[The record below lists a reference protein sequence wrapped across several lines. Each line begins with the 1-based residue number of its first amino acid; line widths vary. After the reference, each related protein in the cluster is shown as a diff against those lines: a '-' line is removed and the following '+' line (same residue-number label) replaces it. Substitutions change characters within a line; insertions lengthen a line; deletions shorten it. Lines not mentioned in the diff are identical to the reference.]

1 MLTERDPQDYR
12 QSEHWEQIVTAT
24 ADLWERVKA
33 ERPDLA
39 QGAEPLRP
47 VILKCAQRHNILAVE
62 LHTHENIMGEM
73 HPASVPTF
81 NLRSLDESG
90 DVMAVPS
97 TPDPQGHGV
106 DLDLE
111 TGETTP
117 LEPQNEMAERTT
129 VLCPKCRGMRAG
141 RNIVVKGDRL
151 LLLYV
156 AALAEGRNSVV
167 IE

>member
-12 QSEHWEQIVTAT
+12 QSEHWERITVAT
-24 ADLWERVKA
+24 AELWERVKA

-39 QGAEPLRP
+39 EGPGPLRP
-47 VILKCAQRHNILAVE
+47 VILKCAQRHNVLAVE

-73 HPASVPTF
+73 HPASVPSF
-81 NLRSLDESG
+81 NLRYVAESAE
-90 DVMAVPS
+90 VVALPS
-97 TPDPQGHGV
+97 TPDPQGHGAE
-106 DLDLE
+106 LDLE
-111 TGETTP
+111 TGEAAP
-117 LEPQNEMAERTT
+117 LEPENEIAERVT
-129 VLCPKCRGMRAG
+129 VRCPDCRGKRAG

-156 AALAEGRNSVV
+156 GALAKGWKSVP